1 MALALACVSI
11 FSFRN
16 TLALKLAV
24 MLVKFLAC
32 AANIGPSLWKMNE
45 HYLQGYAA
53 TMKNEL
59 SFPVG
64 EFEKSASNQGKVR
77 EFYHVHLPKRESGF
91 DIRVFFHNR
100 IT

>member
-1 MALALACVSI
+1 
-11 FSFRN
+11 
-16 TLALKLAV
+16 

-32 AANIGPSLWKMNE
+32 AANIGPSLRKMNE

-59 SFPVG
+59 SFSVR

-91 DIRVFFHNR
+91 DIRVFFS
-100 IT
+100 